1 MIKNSLTIYD
11 PIYGDIYLSNIAHKI
26 IDSAEFQRLRYIKQI
41 GTVNLVF
48 PSAINTRFEH
58 SLGTYHMTG
67 LFLNYLISNSL
78 IDDII
83 EPLKDIEEIREY
95 LYENKQIDYIF
106 ELVKIAG
113 LCHDIGHGPYSHLFD
128 DFLKKNSKNNNF
140 NHEFRSELIFEKII
154 NIFIRLYLI

>member
-1 MIKNSLTIYD
+1 MIKNNLTIYD

-41 GTVNLVF
+41 GTVNLLF

-58 SLGTYHMTG
+58 SLGTYQMTG
-67 LFLNYLISNSL
+67 LLLNYLLSNSN

-83 EPLKDIEEIREY
+83 NPLKDIGEINEY
-95 LYENKQIDYIF
+95 LGDNKQLDYIF

-128 DFLKKNSKNNNF
+128 DFLRKNLKINNY
-140 NHEFRSELIFEKII
+140 NHEYRSELIFEKII
-154 NIFIRLYLI
+154 K